1 MNKILIFLSILTL
14 AFDLNAS
21 ELVLEECRTVEVST
35 MVTQVDNAI
44 LLDIGLINN
53 SNINIEFYSFVL
65 YESIIDLRAEVV
77 SSGIEIERSIP
88 LITPV
93 AEKIII
99 EPGDKYRKKLNLSSS
114 FPKLKQKLLE
124 SDIKLSLGL
133 SLSHPNNCFEKLVN
147 NTITIY
153 KVKNKTDKGVGDT

>member
-1 MNKILIFLSILTL
+1 MNKILILLSILTL
-14 AFDLNAS
+14 GFDLNAS
-21 ELVLEECRTVEVST
+21 ELVVRECRVVEVST
-35 MVTQVDNAI
+35 AIKQIDNSI
-44 LLDIGLINN
+44 SLDIDLINN

-65 YESIIDLRAEVV
+65 YESVIELRAEEV

-99 EPGDKYRKKLNLSSS
+99 EPRGIYSKKLDLSSS
-114 FPKLKQKLLE
+114 FPKLKQKLFE

-133 SLSHPNNCFEKLVN
+133 DLSHPNNCFEKSVN
-147 NTITIY
+147 NTIII
-153 KVKNKTDKGVGDT
+153 NKIESKIDKREQ